1 MPKSMLRL
9 PLLLPT
15 SHVHFLNPFFNSMP
29 NRYSDAVHDAKT
41 PYLTFEDPSVPGS
54 TGSPAGKAFI
64 EQMQRI
70 AGILSAKI
78 EGIAMQLLR
87 SFIPRF
93 TPSVRGHQS

>member
-15 SHVHFLNPFFNSMP
+15 LHVHFLNPFFNSMP

-41 PYLTFEDPSVPGS
+41 PYLTFEDPSTS
-54 TGSPAGKAFI
+54 TGSPAFLAFK

-70 AGILSAKI
+70 AGILSARI